1 MIWSITW
8 ILITGT
14 DSKCLYIVIQCNV
27 FQKNSKEKYIFN
39 ATVYQIFVQLL
50 MRFLFKWFLL
60 NFNWMNNN
68 ERKKPSLNPCSI
80 TQLVLHQFD
89 LLSTYT
95 TEGYCIGEKR
105 RTISVTDIILKLWVA
120 QLFKVDLMK
129 LAPESM
135 MMCVYCVILSSPGYS
150 NPSHTE
156 NNSTV
161 PAWRQAV

>member
-1 MIWSITW
+1 
-8 ILITGT
+8 
-14 DSKCLYIVIQCNV
+14 
-27 FQKNSKEKYIFN
+27 
-39 ATVYQIFVQLL
+39 
-50 MRFLFKWFLL
+50 
-60 NFNWMNNN
+60 MNNN

-89 LLSTYT
+89 LLSTYS

-135 MMCVYCVILSSPGYS
+135 MMCVLCNTQQPGL
-150 NPSHTE
+150 
-156 NNSTV
+156 
-161 PAWRQAV
+161 

>member
-1 MIWSITW
+1 
-8 ILITGT
+8 
-14 DSKCLYIVIQCNV
+14 
-27 FQKNSKEKYIFN
+27 
-39 ATVYQIFVQLL
+39 
-50 MRFLFKWFLL
+50 
-60 NFNWMNNN
+60 MNNN
-68 ERKKPSLNPCSI
+68 ERKKPSLNLFSI
-80 TQLVLHQFD
+80 AQLVLHRFD

-95 TEGYCIGEKR
+95 TEGYCIGER
-105 RTISVTDIILKLWVA
+105 RTIFVTDIILKLWVA

-129 LAPESM
+129 LAPESV

>member
-1 MIWSITW
+1 
-8 ILITGT
+8 
-14 DSKCLYIVIQCNV
+14 
-27 FQKNSKEKYIFN
+27 
-39 ATVYQIFVQLL
+39 
-50 MRFLFKWFLL
+50 
-60 NFNWMNNN
+60 MNNN

-89 LLSTYT
+89 LLSTYS

-135 MMCVYCVILSSPGYS
+135 MMCVYCVILSSLGYS

-161 PAWRQAV
+161 PA